1 MLYTFFSFTR
11 GRHNRP
17 TSYYIEV
24 FSQKKVNLYLI
35 NNAFIPLAVRYILF
49 TLHIYHV
56 ATSIVFIVFKFL
68 KS

>member
-1 MLYTFFSFTR
+1 MRRLLGGDIIRLIILNFSA
-11 GRHNRP
+11 N
-17 TSYYIEV
+17 
-24 FSQKKVNLYLI
+24 FSVNLYLI